1 MYTIEIKKREYWRVK
16 RMQRFKI
23 LSVSE
28 IKEMLS
34 SMKVIPKSIKI
45 FFQASKLIFVITI
58 IINIIAGIVP
68 VISVN
73 ILGDL
78 INMISE
84 MDFDRSLKILALF
97 IGIGFFADILSSV
110 KTFLFTKFQYILD
123 YELLNKL
130 MDTCAEMSLEEFEDS
145 DVQDQIQHI
154 QSQIGFRPYSIF
166 TTTLAL
172 VTSIT
177 TIFSSVFMMITWR
190 PLSVLLIIVPALG
203 FSIFYL
209 SISKR
214 EFQTEEKNSKKAR
227 SIWYYEFLLT
237 KDQSFKEVKIFNLS
251 KHIIKRHNDLKKM
264 VIKENLYNSKVRL
277 IISIV
282 FDFVD
287 QICMAVLMILIISSV
302 IGGKILIGSAVAL
315 LRVISMMFDSFNSIM
330 NIVYSINQN
339 SLYMSKLINFMDG
352 HQTRDVGRKLYRLSD
367 INDIEIN
374 NLTFGYPGAEELVLQ
389 NINLKVSKGEKI
401 ALFGRNGSGKSTLIK
416 LLMGYYAVGDNMIK
430 INGIPLNEISV
441 ESLHKLTG
449 ILFQDY
455 CKYELTLKDNVGFG
469 NIDEI
474 ENEDQ
479 IIESLEK
486 AGVDFLPLN
495 LEQQLGK
502 WFSDGTQLSG
512 GQWQRVA
519 LARCFFKKAQLYI
532 LDEPNAALD
541 KMGEKKIMNTFFEL
555 TKDRIGIF
563 VSHKIAH
570 VMLADKIVYLDDGK
584 IVAEGTHEELLKTC
598 PSYKEIYDLEFNIP
612 VNGGK
617 L

>member
-1 MYTIEIKKREYWRVK
+1 
-16 RMQRFKI
+16 MQRFKI

-28 IKEMLS
+28 MKEMLS

-58 IINIIAGIVP
+58 IINIIAGIIP

-73 ILGDL
+73 VLGDL
-78 INMISE
+78 INVISA
-84 MDFDRSLKILALF
+84 MDFTMSLKILV
-97 IGIGFFADILSSV
+97 IYSGISFLTDIIASA

-130 MDTCAEMSLEEFEDS
+130 METCGKMSLEEFENS

-177 TIFSSVFMMITWR
+177 TILSSVFMIIMWK
-190 PLSVLLIIVPALG
+190 PLAVFLIIIPALA
-203 FSIFYL
+203 FSIFYF

-214 EFQTEEKNSKKAR
+214 EFQTEERNSKKAR
-227 SIWYYEFLLT
+227 SIWYYQFLLT
-237 KDQSFKEVKIFNLS
+237 KDQSFKEVKIFNLA
-251 KHIIKRHNDLKKM
+251 KHIIKRHNDLKKT

-277 IISIV
+277 IISVV

-287 QICMAVLMILIISSV
+287 QVCMAVLMVLIITSV
-302 IGGKILIGSAVAL
+302 VGGKMLIGSAVAL
-315 LRVISMMFDSFNSIM
+315 LRVISMMFDSFNSMM

-339 SLYMSKLINFMDG
+339 SLYMSKLINFINK
-352 HQTRDVGRKLYRLSD
+352 HQTQDTDRKMCKLND
-367 INDIEIN
+367 INDIEIQ
-374 NLTFGYPGAEELVLQ
+374 NLNFCYPETEKSVLQ

-416 LLMGYYAVGDNMIK
+416 LLMGYYTVDDGMIK
-430 INGIPLNEISV
+430 INGVPLSEINV
-441 ESLHKLTG
+441 DSLHKLTG

-474 ENEDQ
+474 ENEEQ

-486 AGVDFLPLN
+486 AGVDFLPPN

-519 LARCFFKKAQLYI
+519 LARCFFKKAKLYI

-570 VMLADKIVYLDDGK
+570 VMLADKIVYLDNGK

-612 VNGGK
+612 TDGRKV
-617 L
+617 